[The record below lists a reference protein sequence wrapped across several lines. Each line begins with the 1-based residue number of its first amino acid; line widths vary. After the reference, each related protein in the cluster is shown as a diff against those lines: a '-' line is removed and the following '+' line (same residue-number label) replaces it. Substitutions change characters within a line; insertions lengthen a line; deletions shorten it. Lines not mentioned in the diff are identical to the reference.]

1 MNQSRL
7 NRLSPFRPCP
17 RKSGRGFSWAAA
29 ALFLGMAVPSAL
41 AQTTNHAPVGTS
53 NTVTLAEDSPYVFT
67 AADFGFTDPNDSPP
81 NQFAAVKITTL
92 PAAGTLTSGGN
103 AVTNGQ
109 WIEYRVEVT
118 WTAREST
125 RNWWSVASSAD
136 GTKLVAAVDHG
147 QLYVSADS
155 GATWTPRETN
165 RNWSSVASS
174 ADGTKLVAG
183 VYEGQLYV
191 STDSG
196 ATWTARESNRRWY
209 SVASSADGTKLVAAV
224 QNGQLYVSADS
235 GATWTARE
243 STRGWRSVASSSD
256 GTKLI
261 AAVSGGYLFTSQGEI
276 DLTFTP
282 APDGYGSPYAS
293 FTFQVQDD
301 GGTANGGADLDPTPK
316 TMTLHVTEAS
326 PNHAPVGAANTVIL
340 AEDTPY
346 VFTAADFG
354 FTDPDDSPPNR
365 FAAVKITSLPAAG
378 TLRSGGSAVTNGQ
391 WIEYRDGATWTAR
404 ESERNWISVASS
416 SDGTK
421 LVAAVLGG
429 QLYVSTD
436 SGATWT
442 PRGDSRN
449 WTSVASSS
457 DGNKLIAA
465 VSGGQLY
472 VSTDSGATW
481 TPRGDSRPWISVASS
496 ADGTRLVAAAQN
508 GQLYVSTDSGATWTA
523 RESDRRWSS
532 VASSADG
539 TKLVAAALDGL
550 LGGRL
555 YTSTDSGATWTARE
569 SERYWWAVA
578 SSSDGAKLV
587 AAVMGGQL
595 YVSTD
600 SGAMW
605 TPRETNR
612 NWSSVA
618 SSADGTKLVAAVQ
631 NGPLYT
637 SVDSGASWTARE
649 SNRWWRSVASS
660 SDGTKLVA
668 AVEGGQL
675 YVSTDSGAT
684 WTPSENSRA
693 WQSVASSA
701 DGTRLV
707 ALADQIY
714 TSQDGSDL
722 TFTPAANGYGSPY
735 GSFTFQVQDDGG
747 TAGGG
752 ADLDP
757 TPKTMTLDVT
767 AAAHNH
773 APAGTANT
781 VTALKDTP
789 YAFDAADFGFTDPND
804 SPPNQFAAV
813 KITSLPA
820 AGTLASGGNAATN
833 GQWISISAAGEN
845 WTARE
850 TYRGWNSVASSADGT
865 KLIAAVGF
873 GNLYVST
880 DSGTTWT
887 ACETNRLWLSV
898 ASSADG
904 TKLVAAGGTQIHVST
919 DSGTNWTAHESTRN
933 WISVASSADGTKL
946 VAAVQDGQL
955 YVSTDSGAN
964 WTARDTNRN
973 WNSVAS
979 SADGT
984 KLVAAVGGGQLYVST
999 DSGTNW
1005 TARESNRGWHSV
1017 ASSADGT
1024 KLVAAV
1030 YEGQLYVSTDSGAT
1044 WTARESDRRWYSV
1057 ASSADGTKLVAAVV
1071 GGQLYTSTDSGA
1083 TWTACE
1089 SNRDWWAVASS
1100 ADGNKLIAAVS
1111 GGQLYTSQGG
1121 LDLTFTPAPD
1131 GYGSPY
1137 GSFTFQ
1143 VQDDGGTADGGVD
1156 LDPVPKTMTLDVM
1169 STPLWWLADHG
1180 ITGDF
1185 AAAVNGDPDEDGI
1198 PTGDEWVMDTDPTN
1212 GASFLAFDAVWPLYS
1227 NCWVVSTNKEPPNEV
1242 VSNLECEVIGHVFQW
1257 RASTSRVYTVQWSPI
1272 PLGPLSW
1279 SDVVGMSGLHPASS
1293 SLTVSNGAAGG
1304 ERGLYR
1310 IRVNLPVE

>member
-125 RNWWSVASSAD
+125 RNWW
-136 GTKLVAAVDHG
+136 
-147 QLYVSADS
+147 
-155 GATWTPRETN
+155 
-165 RNWSSVASS
+165 
-174 ADGTKLVAG
+174 
-183 VYEGQLYV
+183 
-191 STDSG
+191 
-196 ATWTARESNRRWY
+196 
-209 SVASSADGTKLVAAV
+209 
-224 QNGQLYVSADS
+224 
-235 GATWTARE
+235 
-243 STRGWRSVASSSD
+243 
-256 GTKLI
+256 
-261 AAVSGGYLFTSQGEI
+261 
-276 DLTFTP
+276 
-282 APDGYGSPYAS
+282 
-293 FTFQVQDD
+293 
-301 GGTANGGADLDPTPK
+301 
-316 TMTLHVTEAS
+316 
-326 PNHAPVGAANTVIL
+326 
-340 AEDTPY
+340 
-346 VFTAADFG
+346 
-354 FTDPDDSPPNR
+354 
-365 FAAVKITSLPAAG
+365 
-378 TLRSGGSAVTNGQ
+378 
-391 WIEYRDGATWTAR
+391 
-404 ESERNWISVASS
+404 
-416 SDGTK
+416 
-421 LVAAVLGG
+421 
-429 QLYVSTD
+429 
-436 SGATWT
+436 
-442 PRGDSRN
+442 
-449 WTSVASSS
+449 
-457 DGNKLIAA
+457 
-465 VSGGQLY
+465 
-472 VSTDSGATW
+472 
-481 TPRGDSRPWISVASS
+481 
-496 ADGTRLVAAAQN
+496 
-508 GQLYVSTDSGATWTA
+508 
-523 RESDRRWSS
+523 
-532 VASSADG
+532 
-539 TKLVAAALDGL
+539 
-550 LGGRL
+550 
-555 YTSTDSGATWTARE
+555 
-569 SERYWWAVA
+569 
-578 SSSDGAKLV
+578 
-587 AAVMGGQL
+587 
-595 YVSTD
+595 
-600 SGAMW
+600 
-605 TPRETNR
+605 
-612 NWSSVA
+612 SVA

-933 WISVASSADGTKL
+933 WI
-946 VAAVQDGQL
+946 
-955 YVSTDSGAN
+955 
-964 WTARDTNRN
+964 
-973 WNSVAS
+973 SVAS

>member
-136 GTKLVAAVDHG
+136 GTKLVA
-147 QLYVSADS
+147 
-155 GATWTPRETN
+155 
-165 RNWSSVASS
+165 
-174 ADGTKLVAG
+174 G
-183 VYEGQLYV
+183 VLGGQLYV

-196 ATWTARESNRRWY
+196 ATWTARES
-209 SVASSADGTKLVAAV
+209 
-224 QNGQLYVSADS
+224 
-235 GATWTARE
+235 
-243 STRGWRSVASSSD
+243 
-256 GTKLI
+256 
-261 AAVSGGYLFTSQGEI
+261 
-276 DLTFTP
+276 
-282 APDGYGSPYAS
+282 
-293 FTFQVQDD
+293 
-301 GGTANGGADLDPTPK
+301 
-316 TMTLHVTEAS
+316 
-326 PNHAPVGAANTVIL
+326 
-340 AEDTPY
+340 
-346 VFTAADFG
+346 
-354 FTDPDDSPPNR
+354 
-365 FAAVKITSLPAAG
+365 
-378 TLRSGGSAVTNGQ
+378 
-391 WIEYRDGATWTAR
+391 
-404 ESERNWISVASS
+404 
-416 SDGTK
+416 
-421 LVAAVLGG
+421 
-429 QLYVSTD
+429 
-436 SGATWT
+436 
-442 PRGDSRN
+442 
-449 WTSVASSS
+449 
-457 DGNKLIAA
+457 
-465 VSGGQLY
+465 
-472 VSTDSGATW
+472 
-481 TPRGDSRPWISVASS
+481 
-496 ADGTRLVAAAQN
+496 
-508 GQLYVSTDSGATWTA
+508 
-523 RESDRRWSS
+523 
-532 VASSADG
+532 
-539 TKLVAAALDGL
+539 
-550 LGGRL
+550 
-555 YTSTDSGATWTARE
+555 
-569 SERYWWAVA
+569 
-578 SSSDGAKLV
+578 
-587 AAVMGGQL
+587 
-595 YVSTD
+595 
-600 SGAMW
+600 
-605 TPRETNR
+605 
-612 NWSSVA
+612 
-618 SSADGTKLVAAVQ
+618 
-631 NGPLYT
+631 
-637 SVDSGASWTARE
+637 
-649 SNRWWRSVASS
+649 
-660 SDGTKLVA
+660 
-668 AVEGGQL
+668 
-675 YVSTDSGAT
+675 
-684 WTPSENSRA
+684 
-693 WQSVASSA
+693 
-701 DGTRLV
+701 
-707 ALADQIY
+707 
-714 TSQDGSDL
+714 
-722 TFTPAANGYGSPY
+722 
-735 GSFTFQVQDDGG
+735 
-747 TAGGG
+747 
-752 ADLDP
+752 
-757 TPKTMTLDVT
+757 
-767 AAAHNH
+767 
-773 APAGTANT
+773 
-781 VTALKDTP
+781 
-789 YAFDAADFGFTDPND
+789 
-804 SPPNQFAAV
+804 
-813 KITSLPA
+813 
-820 AGTLASGGNAATN
+820 
-833 GQWISISAAGEN
+833 
-845 WTARE
+845 
-850 TYRGWNSVASSADGT
+850 
-865 KLIAAVGF
+865 
-873 GNLYVST
+873 
-880 DSGTTWT
+880 
-887 ACETNRLWLSV
+887 
-898 ASSADG
+898 
-904 TKLVAAGGTQIHVST
+904 
-919 DSGTNWTAHESTRN
+919 TRN
-933 WISVASSADGTKL
+933 WI
-946 VAAVQDGQL
+946 
-955 YVSTDSGAN
+955 
-964 WTARDTNRN
+964 
-973 WNSVAS
+973 SVAS